1 MAAAL
6 INAYAVRPLAWLGRQ
21 GTRAIAALVLLGI
34 AVPPLGER
42 LKPFVAEAVFLLLCI
57 SFMRVDLS
65 ALRDQL
71 RQPGIVVAAALW
83 TTVAV
88 PAVTGAI
95 CLWGGVEQTS
105 PDLYLALMLQ
115 AVASPMMASPALAA
129 LMGLDSTL
137 VLITLGIGLA
147 LVAGVPLGAF
157 SALRRGHRPDTFL
170 LLTQMTL
177 HSIPPFL
184 IATFLLIIFAV
195 VLKWLP
201 YSGSANIGRVS
212 APGVFEMLTGNLKH
226 LILPVAALA
235 VWESTAI
242 YYFTRSALVDIL
254 GEDYI
259 LVARAKGLSEK
270 VVLFRH
276 ALRVAL
282 PTLSARF
289 ALVFGTAVGGAF
301 FVEDV
306 FNFPGIATL
315 ALSAFRNYDYTLMRG
330 VFLVLTVSILA
341 VNFIADICLYK
352 LDPRTLKTG

>member
-1 MAAAL
+1 MK
-6 INAYAVRPLAWLGRQ
+6 Q
-21 GTRAIAALVLLGI
+21 KLLSLS
-34 AVPPLGER
+34 AQY
-42 LKPFVAEAVFLLLCI
+42 LLL
-57 SFMRVDLS
+57 LS
-65 ALRDQL
+65 
-71 RQPGIVVAAALW
+71 IVV
-83 TTVAV
+83 TVNFFIVYLVPGDAV
-88 PAVTGAI
+88 EMMSRNLNEAGAN
-95 CLWGGVEQTS
+95 G
-105 PDLYLALMLQ
+105 LADETREMLRRYF
-115 AVASPMMASPALAA
+115 
-129 LMGLDSTL
+129 GLDQPVLTQFVNYLRGLTVGDLGTSYFYQRPVVEIIFDYGLRTL

-282 PTLSARF
+282 PTLIARF